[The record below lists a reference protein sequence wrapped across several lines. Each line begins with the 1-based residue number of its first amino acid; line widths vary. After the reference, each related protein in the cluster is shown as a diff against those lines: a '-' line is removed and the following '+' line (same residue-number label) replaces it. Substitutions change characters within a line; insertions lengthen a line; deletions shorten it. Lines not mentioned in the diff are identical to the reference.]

1 MEQARPLK
9 SASVAPCFWAN
20 SDVLQWMKNSLPDLF
35 NKYGGFFKTH
45 GIRGK
50 LCSSAGLVSGHI
62 HSAPRTIFLTFDS
75 LHVLYRELWTKPF
88 ENSLPVPSTFHID
101 AHILESTKQEGARL
115 IHAFHLLGRTLFMLN
130 DNLLLEMGILDA
142 QDR

>member
-1 MEQARPLK
+1 
-9 SASVAPCFWAN
+9 
-20 SDVLQWMKNSLPDLF
+20 MKNSLPDLF

-50 LCSSAGLVSGHI
+50 PCTNAGLAAGRI
-62 HSAPRTIFLTFDS
+62 
-75 LHVLYRELWTKPF
+75 LW
-88 ENSLPVPSTFHID
+88 
-101 AHILESTKQEGARL
+101 STKQTSVWL
-115 IHAFHLLGRTLFMLN
+115 MHAFHLLGRSLFMLN